1 MSVKVHRYSPPARR
15 VPPRG
20 RPAGRRLRLAPL
32 PATIIG
38 ILLGGSALGGLALG
52 AIRLRHS
59 PALAIR
65 SIQVQGLQSLDPRA
79 LRDLVAPLKGQPLD
93 TLSTE
98 SLRARIEAL
107 PGVAGA
113 AVSKVLPDTLYVEI
127 REREPVARVRVSDAA
142 LLVDSSGALM
152 GAAAPDAALPW
163 LVPGADEAGIERA
176 GLSAYAARLRTES
189 PALFGRVKSLRW
201 QSGVMTAETDNE
213 LQLLLPEEPAAAA
226 NRLSGIDTARLPDF
240 GPGARL
246 DLRFAGQVWYTPPA
260 APPRGL
266 IGPPMKKQPP
276 APEKPHD

>member
-1 MSVKVHRYSPPARR
+1 MSVKARR
-15 VPPRG
+15 YDPSARRNAPRG

-38 ILLGGSALGGLALG
+38 IILGGFTLAGLSLG
-52 AIRLRHS
+52 AFRLRHS

-65 SIQVQGLQSLDPRA
+65 SIQVQGLKTLDPQP

-127 REREPVARVRVSDAA
+127 REREPVARVQLENSAR
-142 LLVDSSGALM
+142 LVDGSGALL
-152 GAAAPDAALPW
+152 GAAAPEARVPW
-163 LVPGADEAGIERA
+163 LEQGMDETGDERA
-176 GLSAYAARLRTES
+176 ALSAYAARMQAEA
-189 PALFGRVKSLRW
+189 PALYRRIKSLRR
-201 QSGVMTAETDNE
+201 QSGTLAAETDNQ
-213 LQLLLPEEPAAAA
+213 LQLLLPEDPATAA
-226 NRLSGIDTARLPDF
+226 NRLAGIDVTKLPDF

-260 APPRGL
+260 VE
-266 IGPPMKKQPP
+266 KP